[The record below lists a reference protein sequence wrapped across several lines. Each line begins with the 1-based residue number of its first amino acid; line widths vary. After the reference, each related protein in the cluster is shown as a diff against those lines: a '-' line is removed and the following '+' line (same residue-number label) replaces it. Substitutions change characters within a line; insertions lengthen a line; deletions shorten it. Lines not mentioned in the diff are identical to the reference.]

1 MGCFVALIYRVG
13 WTGVADFRVFE
24 VGSQGLA
31 DLLVWQAEDQG
42 LARRDDG
49 VWCFVS
55 SSGLA
60 TSRVWFVD
68 SRGVS
73 DLVICFVG
81 SRGLSGWQRSHH
93 LSGRL

>member
-1 MGCFVALIYRVG
+1 VALVYRVG

-31 DLLVWQAEDQG
+31 DLLVWQTEDEG

-49 VWCFVS
+49 VWCFVNS
-55 SSGLA
+55 GGLA